1 MRTVLKSTGIS
12 LKLDANAEISKEIK
26 NMEIIP
32 VNNIRQV
39 MEILF

>member
-1 MRTVLKSTGIS
+1 MGFKRAVIAE
-12 LKLDANAEISKEIK
+12 ANAEIEEVK

-39 MEILF
+39 MDIIF

>member
-1 MRTVLKSTGIS
+1 MGFKRAVIAE
-12 LKLDANAEISKEIK
+12 ANAEISKEVK

-39 MEILF
+39 MDIIF